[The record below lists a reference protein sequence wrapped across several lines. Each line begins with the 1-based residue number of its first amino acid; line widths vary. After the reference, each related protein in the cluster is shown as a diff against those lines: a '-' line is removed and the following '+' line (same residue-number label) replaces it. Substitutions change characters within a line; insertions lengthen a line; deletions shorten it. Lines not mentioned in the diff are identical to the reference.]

1 MTYYFACI
9 KKKER
14 KVSWIMPRQD
24 VVGGLVHKTVAMQT
38 RSELNRWP
46 WKTRLFHQ
54 MATEIRDANSNW
66 IRKLQGGK
74 PNHSLEVEAL
84 LISCNSQYIL
94 TTAAAAADKW
104 AHSPKHGACTSTPS
118 CKKPKMSPRVKP
130 VTTKGGKKQLLN
142 GNLNTKEKQVGCCL
156 PVWLRPFPH
165 FLGRFFL
172 RLLEM
177 TAEQRMIDFYERHLP
192 FLALETLI

>member
-1 MTYYFACI
+1 
-9 KKKER
+9 
-14 KVSWIMPRQD
+14 
-24 VVGGLVHKTVAMQT
+24 
-38 RSELNRWP
+38 
-46 WKTRLFHQ
+46 
-54 MATEIRDANSNW
+54 
-66 IRKLQGGK
+66 
-74 PNHSLEVEAL
+74 
-84 LISCNSQYIL
+84 
-94 TTAAAAADKW
+94 
-104 AHSPKHGACTSTPS
+104 
-118 CKKPKMSPRVKP
+118 MSPRVKP

-192 FLALETLI
+192 FLALETQLRQSKEQHIYFINPVIARSADSFKRERQTLK